1 MSDEAKGKVRQQL
14 DDIRAEMEK
23 TAGEIRVKMHLAGM
37 DAKDKWN
44 ELEPRLHEFE
54 QRAERAT
61 EKVSAEL
68 SDLGHDLR
76 DRLRRLRKDLEG

>member
-1 MSDEAKGKVRQQL
+1 MTDAEKSKVREQL

-44 ELEPRLHEFE
+44 ELEPKLHDFE

-68 SDLGHDLR
+68 TDFAHDLR
-76 DRLRRLRKDLEG
+76 DRLRRLRKDLES